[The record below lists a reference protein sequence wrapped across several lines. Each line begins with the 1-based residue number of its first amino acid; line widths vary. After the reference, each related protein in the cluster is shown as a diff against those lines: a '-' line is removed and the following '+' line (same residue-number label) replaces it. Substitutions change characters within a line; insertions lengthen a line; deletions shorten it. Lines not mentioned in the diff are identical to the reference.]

1 MSSEVAVSVEGVVK
15 SFKLLTTPTAQLFNL
30 IGLQSERFLARKHV
44 LKGISFDVKKGENVG
59 ILGINGA
66 GKSTLLNMIAG
77 MSKPTAGRIVVR
89 GSIGAILELGAGFH
103 QELTG
108 RQNAETHLLLQGVR
122 PAEIDAHLDQI
133 KVFSEL
139 GEDFETKVRTY
150 SSGMMVRLAF
160 AVSCALTPD
169 VFIIDEALAVGDARF
184 QQKCYNFLLNRMAN
198 ATLILIS
205 HDMSAISAICDRV
218 VIISAGEI
226 AFDGTPAEG
235 IPVYNKIAQGKGRV
249 SEMTADDEFQSLKSG
264 PCQIDI
270 GAAFMTVDGLDSR
283 MTKGGCL
290 VSFALDIENHLANP
304 ADIVAGL
311 TIVDTKGQKVF
322 GQSTSNTRLLVAP
335 VGKSRVRMEFEWP
348 KIAPGKYSVTLG
360 VGQGKFESM
369 QTIQCWINNCF
380 EIENVLDEVA
390 HGLFNITLKTVEM
403 E

>member
-1 MSSEVAVSVEGVVK
+1 MMSSEIAVSVEGVVK
-15 SFKLLTTPTAQLFNL
+15 SFKLLTTPTAQFFNL

-44 LKGISFDVKKGENVG
+44 LKGISFEVKKGENVG

-77 MSKPTAGRIVVR
+77 MSKPTAGKIVVH

-108 RQNAETHLLLQGVR
+108 RQNAETHLLLQGV
-122 PAEIDAHLDQI
+122 PPSEIEAHLEQI
-133 KVFSEL
+133 KIFSEL
-139 GEDFETKVRTY
+139 GDDFESKIRTY

-160 AVSCALTPD
+160 AASCALTPD

-184 QQKCYNFLLNRMAN
+184 QQKCYDFLLNRMAN

-226 AFDGTPAEG
+226 VFDGSPAEG
-235 IPVYNKIAQGKGRV
+235 IPVYNKVAQGEGRQG
-249 SEMTADDEFQSLKSG
+249 EATHDEFQGVKSG
-264 PCQIDI
+264 PCEIEI
-270 GAAFMTVDGLDSR
+270 VSASMTVDGLESR

-290 VSFALDIENHLANP
+290 VAFTLGIENHLAV
-304 ADIVAGL
+304 ADIVSGV

-335 VGKSRVRMEFEWP
+335 PGKSTVRMEFDWP

-360 VGQGKFESM
+360 VGQGKYESM

-380 EIENVLDEVA
+380 EIENILDEVS
-390 HGLFNITLKTVEM
+390 HGLFNVTLKTVEM